1 MTTLKLVKSLVGEE
15 LVKYLQDVFD
25 SLFAMFSTEEGI
37 ATPHSGLVFEVLVT
51 AFLLFVFLFL
61 FLFLFLFVFVFFNS
75 LNVLHVR

>member
-51 AFLLFVFLFL
+51 AFLLFVCFF
-61 FLFLFLFVFVFFNS
+61 FVFVFFS
-75 LNVLHVR
+75 IL